1 MSVFRRT
8 MLYLGLGADED
19 YDEFGQPQRGN
30 AQPAAS
36 PTVTRPRLVPPSTVE
51 PGSSVRTLAPE
62 PAVRPVPGPPAT
74 PSAGGSSPAPAE
86 PTSASGVRTVVAPSQ
101 RSPTVITPESFNEAK
116 QIGDHFKNR
125 QPVIINLQNLAPDLG
140 HRLVDFAA
148 GLIYALDGQME
159 KVANNVFLLKPANI
173 EVGDDDRRRLVERG
187 LAD

>member
-1 MSVFRRT
+1 M
-8 MLYLGLGADED
+8 
-19 YDEFGQPQRGN
+19 
-30 AQPAAS
+30 
-36 PTVTRPRLVPPSTVE
+36 
-51 PGSSVRTLAPE
+51 
-62 PAVRPVPGPPAT
+62 RPVPAPASA
-74 PSAGGSSPAPAE
+74 PSAPPTAE
-86 PTSASGVRTVVAPSQ
+86 ATSASGVRTVVAPAH

-125 QPVIINLQNLAPDLG
+125 QPVIINLQTLAPDLG

>member
-30 AQPAAS
+30 AQPAATPAVS
-36 PTVTRPRLVPPSTVE
+36 RPRPVPPSTVE
-51 PGSSVRTLAPE
+51 PGSSVRTLPPE
-62 PAVRPVPGPPAT
+62 PAVRPVPGPPASTT
-74 PSAGGSSPAPAE
+74 PAAGPSAE
-86 PTSASGVRTVVAPSQ
+86 PTTSSGVRTVVAPSQ

>member
-1 MSVFRRT
+1 MSVFRRA

-30 AQPAAS
+30 AQPAATPS
-36 PTVTRPRLVPPSTVE
+36 VNRPRPVPPSTVE
-51 PGSSVRTLAPE
+51 PGSSVRTVPPE
-62 PAVRPVPGPPAT
+62 PAVRPVSGPPA
-74 PSAGGSSPAPAE
+74 SPAGAASAPSDS
-86 PTSASGVRTVVAPSQ
+86 TSPSGVRTVVAPSQ

>member
-19 YDEFGQPQRGN
+19 YDEFGQPQRGA
-30 AQPAAS
+30 AQTPAS
-36 PTVTRPRLVPPSTVE
+36 PSVSRPRPVPPSTVE
-51 PGSSVRTLAPE
+51 PGSSVRTLPPE
-62 PAVRPVPGPPAT
+62 PAVRPVPGPPTAT
-74 PSAGGSSPAPAE
+74 PSSGSTSPAE
-86 PTSASGVRTVVAPSQ
+86 PSGGSGVRTVVAPAQ

-116 QIGDHFKNR
+116 QIGDHFKSR

>member
-1 MSVFRRT
+1 MFRRT

-19 YDEFGQPQRGN
+19 YDEFGQPQRGAP
-30 AQPAAS
+30 AQPAATPAVS
-36 PTVTRPRLVPPSTVE
+36 RPRPVPPSTVE
-51 PGSSVRTLAPE
+51 PGSSVRTLPPE
-62 PAVRPVPGPPAT
+62 PAVRPVPAPAT
-74 PSAGGSSPAPAE
+74 ANPASAPGAPDASS
-86 PTSASGVRTVVAPSQ
+86 SGVRTVVAPSQ
-101 RSPTVITPESFNEAK
+101 RSPTVITPKSFNEAK

-125 QPVIINLQNLAPDLG
+125 QPVIINLQDLAPDLG

-173 EVGDDDRRRLVERG
+173 EVGDDDRRRLAERG

>member
-1 MSVFRRT
+1 MFRRT

-19 YDEFGQPQRGN
+19 YDEFGQPQRGA
-30 AQPAAS
+30 AQPAATPAS
-36 PTVTRPRLVPPSTVE
+36 RPRPVPPSTVE
-51 PGSSVRTLAPE
+51 PGSSVRTLPPE
-62 PAVRPVPGPPAT
+62 PAVRPVPGPAATPAT
-74 PSAGGSSPAPAE
+74 PAPAE
-86 PTSASGVRTVVAPSQ
+86 SSTVSGVRTVVAPAH

-173 EVGDDDRRRLVERG
+173 EVGDDDRRRLAERG